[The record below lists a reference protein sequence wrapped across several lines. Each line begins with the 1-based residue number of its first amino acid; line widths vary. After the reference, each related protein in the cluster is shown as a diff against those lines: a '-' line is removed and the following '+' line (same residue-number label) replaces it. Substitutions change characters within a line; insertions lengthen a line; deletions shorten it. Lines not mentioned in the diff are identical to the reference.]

1 MGKEETVH
9 FQDRKNVPSWLKV
22 VISLAVLAAVAVCLA
37 IYFTQDLVKT
47 AEGQLGAIR
56 ARDFSRAYYEFTAKD
71 FKAATSLEGFTDFI
85 KAHPALVN
93 NDSANFNERTI
104 ENSVGTLHGTLVSRD
119 GGVTPIEYK
128 FVKEGDRWK
137 VLSMRLVPT
146 GAVSSGV
153 EGTRVSELVEPAE
166 AQLAAFRA
174 NDVAKAYFGYVSKD
188 FQETTPLKSF
198 REFVQNYPILTKHHS
213 ATFSDGSVD
222 GKQGTLEAV
231 LNGPEMST
239 SVEYKLHKEDGKW
252 KIWSMRL
259 NLPTEAFSREASAA
273 DIDDVTTP
281 IEALLA
287 YLRAGDFTRAY
298 YEYGAK
304 EFQSATSLDAFREFI
319 KAYPALTEHKTVAFE
334 SPNLHDE
341 SATVVAM
348 LTSSNGTTPVEYQL
362 IRNGKNWKVWSMQI
376 LSKSAT
382 GGNAP
387 IFNTADLVNTIESQ
401 LTSLRSGDVSKAYY
415 AFTSRDFQR
424 STSPSAFE
432 KFIRSHPVL
441 ADNQVANFTN
451 LSFKNDVGTFQG
463 NLTATNGQQSRVEF
477 DLVQEDGKWRVLS
490 IQLLPEGTSAR
501 AETTRA
507 KNSSGSLAF
516 NDDRGQTLDRSRT
529 TSSSASSSSSNMELS
544 RLVLGTDVDR
554 DGHVRNP
561 TNRFSTGT
569 GDLHVDLFV
578 RNASPGAK
586 AELIME
592 HIDSKTRVP
601 PVETRLEESG
611 DSVLTFVFA
620 PPSQGWP
627 KGNYRLIARTSNGK
641 EKVQE
646 FRVE

>member
-1 MGKEETVH
+1 MGKEETVR
-9 FQDRKNVPSWLKV
+9 FQDKKNVPSWLKV
-22 VISLAVLAAVAVCLA
+22 VITLAVLAAIAVCLA

-56 ARDFSRAYYEFTAKD
+56 SRDFSRAYYEYTAKD
-71 FKAATSLEGFTDFI
+71 FKAATSLEAFTDFI

-93 NDSANFNERTI
+93 NDTANFNERTI

-146 GAVSSGV
+146 GAVASGV
-153 EGTRVSELVEPAE
+153 EGPRISELVEPVE
-166 AQLAAFRA
+166 AQLSAFRS
-174 NDVAKAYFGYVSKD
+174 NDIAKAYFGYVSKD

-198 REFVQNYPILTKHHS
+198 REFVQNYPILTRHHS
-213 ATFSDGSVD
+213 ATFSDGHVD
-222 GKQGTLEAV
+222 GKQGTIEAV
-231 LNGPEMST
+231 LNGPDMST
-239 SVEYKLHKEDGKW
+239 SVEYKLTRDDGKW

-259 NLPTEAFSREASAA
+259 NLPTEAFSREASVSELE
-273 DIDDVTTP
+273 DLSTP

-287 YLRAGDFTRAY
+287 YLRAGDYSRAY

-319 KAYPALTEHKTVAFE
+319 KAYPALTEHKTVSFE
-334 SPNLHDE
+334 TPNVHDD

-362 IRNGKNWKVWSMQI
+362 IRNGKNWKIWSMQI
-376 LSKSAT
+376 LSKSGGA

-387 IFNTADLVNTIESQ
+387 AFNTADLVNTIEAQ
-401 LTSLRSGDVSKAYY
+401 LTALRSGDVSKAYY

-424 STSPSAFE
+424 STSISAFE
-432 KFIRSHPVL
+432 KFIRSHSVL

-463 NLTATNGQQSRVEF
+463 NLTGANGQSSRVEF

-490 IQLLPEGTSAR
+490 IQLVPEGTTSAHADTPTSR
-501 AETTRA
+501 S
-507 KNSSGSLAF
+507 KGSLAF
-516 NDDRGQTLDRSRT
+516 NDDSPRSS
-529 TSSSASSSSSNMELS
+529 TSHGGKDSNMELS
-544 RLVLGTDVDR
+544 RVVLGTDVDR
-554 DGHVRNP
+554 DGRVRNP
-561 TNRFSTGT
+561 ASRFNTGT
-569 GDLHVDLFV
+569 GDIHVDLFV
-578 RNASPGAK
+578 RNAATGAK
-586 AELIME
+586 TELIME

-601 PVETRLEESG
+601 PVETRLEQSG
-611 DSVLTFVFA
+611 DTVLSFIFA
-620 PPSQGWP
+620 PPTHGWP
-627 KGNYRLIARTSNGK
+627 KGNYRLIARASNGR

>member
-1 MGKEETVH
+1 MGKEDTIH
-9 FQDRKNVPSWLKV
+9 LQDKKNVPSWLKV
-22 VISLAVLAAVAVCLA
+22 VISLAILAAIAVCLA
-37 IYFTQDLVKT
+37 IYFTQDLLKT

-56 ARDFSRAYYEFTAKD
+56 ARDFSRAYYEYTAKD
-71 FKAATSLEGFTDFI
+71 FKAATSLEAFTEFV
-85 KAHPALVN
+85 KSHPALVN
-93 NDSANFNERTI
+93 NESANFNERTI
-104 ENSVGTLHGTLVSRD
+104 ENSVGTLHGTLISRD

-153 EGTRVSELVEPAE
+153 ETARVSELVEPVE
-166 AQLAAFRA
+166 AQLAAFRS
-174 NDVAKAYFGYVSKD
+174 NDIAKAYFGYVSKD

-198 REFVQNYPILTKHHS
+198 REFVQNYPILTRHHS

-222 GKQGTLEAV
+222 GKQGTIEAI
-231 LNGPEMST
+231 LNGPEGST
-239 SVEYKLHKEDGKW
+239 SVEYKLSKEDGKW
-252 KIWSMRL
+252 KIWSLRL
-259 NLPTEAFSREASAA
+259 NLPTEAMSREASASELD
-273 DIDDVTTP
+273 DITTP

-287 YLRAGDFTRAY
+287 YLRAGDYTRAY

-334 SPNLHDE
+334 TPTVNSDT
-341 SATVVAM
+341 ATVVAM

-362 IRNGKNWKVWSMQI
+362 IRGGKNAWKVWSMQI

-382 GGNAP
+382 SGNAP
-387 IFNTADLVNTIESQ
+387 AFNTADLVNTIEAQ
-401 LTSLRSGDVSKAYY
+401 LTALRSGDVSKAYY
-415 AFTSRDFQR
+415 AFTSREFQR

-432 KFIRSHPVL
+432 KFIRSHSVL

-463 NLTATNGQQSRVEF
+463 LLTSTNGQASRAEF

-490 IQLLPEGTSAR
+490 IQLLPEGGTTSAR
-501 AETTRA
+501 NEPSGRSYSKGTVALND
-507 KNSSGSLAF
+507 KSS
-516 NDDRGQTLDRSRT
+516 NQT
-529 TSSSASSSSSNMELS
+529 TSNGKGSNMELS
-544 RLVLGTDVDR
+544 QLLIGSTVDSEGR
-554 DGHVRNP
+554 VRSP
-561 TNRFSTGT
+561 SGRFTSGT

-578 RNASPGAK
+578 RNAATGAK

-601 PVETRLEESG
+601 PVETRLEQSG
-611 DSVLTFVFA
+611 DTVLSFIFA
-620 PPSQGWP
+620 PPAHGWP
-627 KGNYRLIARTSNGK
+627 KGNYRLIARSSNGR

-646 FRVE
+646 FRIE